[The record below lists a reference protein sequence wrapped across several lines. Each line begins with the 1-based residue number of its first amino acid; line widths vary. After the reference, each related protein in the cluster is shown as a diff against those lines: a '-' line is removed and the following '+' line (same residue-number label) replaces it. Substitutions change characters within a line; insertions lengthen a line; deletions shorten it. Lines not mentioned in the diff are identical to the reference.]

1 MADCVDDAEFWLPPE
16 FLTDDDIFL
25 EKKPHQMGKKKG
37 GQDVLALDNALA
49 AKSLFNFDFPYGF
62 GSFGVSSD
70 LSSPVESVVGSTE
83 TESDEEDHLA
93 GLTRQMAQAHTTLED
108 DFARSDWLFGAGN
121 AKGRV
126 LSGSPQSTL
135 CGVGNGCG
143 CKLSLN
149 RPVKVSLLY
158 AAAGEVAKMKING
171 GGGAS
176 GGCDVA
182 FNDQSRGLLGGPPA
196 TPQLPVTVPVKT
208 SNTNA
213 DVGFYPHQSLSYQQ
227 LQASQFQQLRQQQ
240 MMKQYKSAIWAA
252 PQNDKAVGI
261 GVYQQPLVQQQ
272 NRGRSNNNGKP
283 LGLSASAWPC
293 LQQPQVGGGSGM
305 RAVNP
310 GGKSECAGTACSTTV
325 LLPARVVQALNLN
338 LDEVGVQQPYQPCLG
353 FDKDATT
360 LRNNHP
366 SSGGGWNQTRSL
378 SSRAQ
383 AGMEMEVRLPQEWT
397 Y

>member
-1 MADCVDDAEFWLPPE
+1 MADCVDDAEFWLPPK

-25 EKKPHQMGKKKG
+25 EKKPHQMGKKG

-93 GLTRQMAQAHTTLED
+93 GLTRQMAQTTLED

-135 CGVGNGCG
+135 CGAGNGCG

-158 AAAGEVAKMKING
+158 AAGGEVAKMKING
-171 GGGAS
+171 GGGAG

-196 TPQLPVTVPVKT
+196 TPPSPVTVPVKT

-240 MMKQYKSAIWAA
+240 MMKQHKSAIWAA

-261 GVYQQPLVQQQ
+261 GVYQQPLAQQQ

-283 LGLSASAWPC
+283 LGLSASAWPS
-293 LQQPQVGGGSGM
+293 LQQPQQQQVGGASGL

-310 GGKSECAGTACSTTV
+310 GGKNECAGTGV
-325 LLPARVVQALNLN
+325 FLPRPRKKPN
-338 LDEVGVQQPYQPCLG
+338 
-353 FDKDATT
+353 ATT